1 MSSNVVNEATQ
12 NSNKRVQRRREK
24 REIEELNFLTE
35 ILTTKKAVRSNDSFT
50 KTNYIRIRNVFLALL
65 GAQ

>member
-1 MSSNVVNEATQ
+1 MVNEATQ

-35 ILTTKKAVRSNDSFT
+35 ILTTKKAQGRIISNFIFETNKT
-50 KTNYIRIRNVFLALL
+50 KQITFAK
-65 GAQ
+65 

>member
-1 MSSNVVNEATQ
+1 MGWGVGLPCTAG
-12 NSNKRVQRRREK
+12 
-24 REIEELNFLTE
+24 EELNFLTE

-50 KTNYIRIRNVFLALL
+50 KTNYIRIRNVLFGCFAQS